1 MDYWVSGGLKFYLHE
16 GNGAIIIE
24 FTVSG
29 ICFEKLL
36 DYYLNLWGDLDEF
49 LTIFT
54 FGCDF
59 GFIFLPIILVY
70 DLWTI

>member
-36 DYYLNLWGDLDEF
+36 DYYLNL
-49 LTIFT
+49 
-54 FGCDF
+54 
-59 GFIFLPIILVY
+59 
-70 DLWTI
+70 